1 MHAGVDQRTQA
12 LTRPVKRASV
22 VPLWAACADPVQR
35 ARSRIVD
42 SHRSTAISNLAWR
55 LLVVIL
61 NRSAPFFLS
70 SARVDLPLLLK
81 ANAGFFMR
89 ISAISRRSGSALNGE

>member
-1 MHAGVDQRTQA
+1 
-12 LTRPVKRASV
+12 
-22 VPLWAACADPVQR
+22 
-35 ARSRIVD
+35 
-42 SHRSTAISNLAWR
+42 
-55 LLVVIL
+55 VIL

-89 ISAISRRSGSALNGE
+89 LRRERLFAAMQYDALSATRYFHIPAPRN